1 MIYYSETFSDFM
13 ISLPNLSSFSWGTIQ
28 ICKGH
33 LSLYLSISG
42 SMCLSTHQIRQLT
55 HEENIL
61 TKKIALHFWMILIKF
76 RSLLFIILPVSISV
90 YVSASTEDKGSYHY
104 STKES
109 FERIPVSTTYITTG
123 VLPII
128 RWASSQL
135 PTLTSR
141 RLSWVGFPTSP
152 VPTLGGHPSRFLLLR
167 EQLG

>member
-55 HEENIL
+55 HEENIR

-109 FERIPVSTTYITTG
+109 FERIPVSTRYLYHNGGVTHHSLCFQPATYINLTQTELG
-123 VLPII
+123 WFSNLTCPNPRSSPI
-128 RWASSQL
+128 
-135 PTLTSR
+135 
-141 RLSWVGFPTSP
+141 
-152 VPTLGGHPSRFLLLR
+152 
-167 EQLG
+167 